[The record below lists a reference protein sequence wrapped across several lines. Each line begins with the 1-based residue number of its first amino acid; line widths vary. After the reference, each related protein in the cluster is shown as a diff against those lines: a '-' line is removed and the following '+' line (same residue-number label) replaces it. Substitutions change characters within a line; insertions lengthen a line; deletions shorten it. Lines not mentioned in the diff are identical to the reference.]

1 MKFSKLFGKFF
12 IALVVPSLM
21 ISSCALLG
29 LEEEE
34 EETTTAAATPTV
46 DTSSADAI
54 VVGSYSYTSF
64 SSPCNQA
71 DTGVYM
77 TSTYYLDGT
86 TFKEGVAF
94 SSDSTC
100 TTSAGSSVTLGGKT
114 FPNPTTFNTYTSA
127 SINAGSIDS
136 GSSVTDADGN
146 SVTSGFYIIGG
157 TNDDG
162 VMRMAMILLPI
173 SQTKAQ
179 VDTPGDTCED
189 SLGREVALSSQCTLI
204 RGSYTLAEVTE
215 N

>member
-1 MKFSKLFGKFF
+1 MKLSKLFGKFF

-86 TFKEGVAF
+86 TFKEGAAF

-100 TTSAGSSVTLGGKT
+100 TTSAGSSVTLGGTT
-114 FPNPTTFNTYTSA
+114 FPNPTTLNTYTSA

-189 SLGREVALSSQCTLI
+189 SLGRDVALSSQCTLI
-204 RGSYTLAEVTE
+204 QNSYTLIEVGV